1 MGDRPDA
8 RMAASSFLASPKAT
22 IETLQ
27 RFGLHTKKALGQH
40 FLVDDH
46 VVGKILDL
54 ADVRQGDTVLEVGPG
69 AGTLTVALLGRGA
82 EVVAIERDRDLI
94 PVLGYTTS
102 QMGAEKGAGSSAGF
116 SLLEM
121 DALQLDSSTLA
132 GAVEKLPSGVMPAKF
147 VANLPYAVAA
157 TLVLDYFERIDTLES
172 ATVMVQAEVAD
183 RMRAS
188 KGTKDYGAYS
198 VKISLLCEVIDAFSV
213 RPGSFLPPP
222 RVDSTVIRLDRRPD
236 GGRVSGNRELLRIA
250 CRMADAA
257 FFQRR
262 KTIRNSMQAFFAQ
275 HGEDQGLVDALLAGV
290 GIDPRSR
297 GEQHDP
303 ETFVGLADVYLHR

>member
-1 MGDRPDA
+1 MH
-8 RMAASSFLASPKAT
+8 SFLASPSAT

-27 RFGLHTKKALGQH
+27 RHGLHTKKALGQH

-46 VVGKILDL
+46 VVGKILEL
-54 ADVRQGDTVLEVGPG
+54 AGVHAGDTILEVGPG
-69 AGTLTVALLGRGA
+69 VGTLTVALLGAGA
-82 EVVAIERDRDLI
+82 EVIAVERDRDLI
-94 PVLGYTTS
+94 PVLAETTALA
-102 QMGAEKGAGSSAGF
+102 QGDDAANRF

-121 DALQLDSSTLA
+121 DALQLDAGMLA
-132 GAVEKLPSGVMPAKF
+132 EAAANLPSGELPTKF

-157 TLVLDYFERIDTLES
+157 TLVLDFFQKLDFLES

-183 RMRAS
+183 RMRAVQ
-188 KGTKDYGAYS
+188 GTKDYGAYS
-198 VKISLLCEVIDAFSV
+198 VKIALLCEAAGAFPV
-213 RPGSFLPPP
+213 KPGSFLPPP
-222 RVDSTVIRLDRRPD
+222 RVDSTVIRLDRRE
-236 GGRVSGNRELLRIA
+236 GGGAAAGDRDLLLEA

-275 HGEDQGLVDALLAGV
+275 NGDDPKRVDALLEAA

-297 GEQHDP
+297 GEQHAP
-303 ETFVGLADVYLHR
+303 EVFIELAQANV